1 MFGRII
7 HPVTNRPDSS
17 CRNCFKCCRQNLKS
31 TQEKHDLRRFA
42 IDTREQRVV
51 NRFHAGRLPPIG
63 AHRFW
68 HQPQMRWHP
77 IDIKKRH
84 AIAAFAYR
92 KPKVDAVLAG
102 AIPGGADE
110 KYRFRIQA
118 ASDEERERWRRYGG
132 VHLRGLAKLELSH
145 LCRVAA
151 RPGRWNRG
159 SISRTDNRHSR
170 ELAAAAIPPARDI
183 LAR

>member
-1 MFGRII
+1 
-7 HPVTNRPDSS
+7 
-17 CRNCFKCCRQNLKS
+17 
-31 TQEKHDLRRFA
+31 
-42 IDTREQRVV
+42 
-51 NRFHAGRLPPIG
+51 
-63 AHRFW
+63 
-68 HQPQMRWHP
+68 MRWHP

-132 VHLRGLAKLELSH
+132 LHLRGLAKLELSH